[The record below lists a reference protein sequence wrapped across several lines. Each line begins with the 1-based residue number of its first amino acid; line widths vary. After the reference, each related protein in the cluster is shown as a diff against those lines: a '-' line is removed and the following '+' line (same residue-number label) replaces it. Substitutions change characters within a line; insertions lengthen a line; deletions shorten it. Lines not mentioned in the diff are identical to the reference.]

1 MVLIVPTTTTMMCQ
15 KNTKMMMRQDIT
27 TKSARASTI
36 LHAPRQPIVSTNDA
50 DAYRRVI
57 W

>member
-1 MVLIVPTTTTMMCQ
+1 MVLIVPTTTMMMCQ

-36 LHAPRQPIVSTNDA
+36 LHAPRQTNDA

-57 W
+57 VVGS